1 MQQFFSNRYV
11 NQSCDVCGF
20 FFFLNNYSMSFGS
33 PPSRLWT
40 LSTLGVQIQIEPWDC
55 PSSARKYC
63 DESVSSSSFDTS
75 LYSPRV
81 RVRVRVS

>member
-1 MQQFFSNRYV
+1 MR
-11 NQSCDVCGF
+11 
-20 FFFLNNYSMSFGS
+20 FGS
-33 PPSRLWT
+33 PPPCLWI

-63 DESVSSSSFDTS
+63 DENVSSLGFDTS
-75 LYSPRV
+75 LYSPGV